1 MVLKHHPDVQ
11 VATSKDAEPDAEK
24 FREITEAYNVLS
36 VPESRA
42 SFDILRAKYRMYA
55 QPKSQHQ

>member
-1 MVLKHHPDVQ
+1 